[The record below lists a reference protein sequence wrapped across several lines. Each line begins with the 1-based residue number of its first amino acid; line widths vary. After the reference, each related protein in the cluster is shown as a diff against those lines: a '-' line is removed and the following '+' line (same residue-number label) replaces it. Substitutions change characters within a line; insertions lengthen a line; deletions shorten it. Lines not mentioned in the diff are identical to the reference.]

1 MKKQFLPT
9 APARPTYTRAL
20 HTPLYMQYVTGLAV
34 LLPRVPL
41 LESVLDHGWCRLVP
55 RLLAIADHDAR
66 EKVLHTMRSLLEPC
80 RTDFAGHV
88 PTLRRLR
95 AEYARLSEME
105 LGGSSEMESPLEG
118 SPPPP
123 SSSSDE
129 LLYFT
134 DLLRT
139 VDDVINDV
147 TATKDEL

>member
-1 MKKQFLPT
+1 
-9 APARPTYTRAL
+9 
-20 HTPLYMQYVTGLAV
+20 MQYVTGLAV

-105 LGGSSEMESPLEG
+105 LRHEGGSSEMESPLEG
-118 SPPPP
+118 SP
-123 SSSSDE
+123 SSSWSSCDE

-139 VDDVINDV
+139 VDDVIDDV